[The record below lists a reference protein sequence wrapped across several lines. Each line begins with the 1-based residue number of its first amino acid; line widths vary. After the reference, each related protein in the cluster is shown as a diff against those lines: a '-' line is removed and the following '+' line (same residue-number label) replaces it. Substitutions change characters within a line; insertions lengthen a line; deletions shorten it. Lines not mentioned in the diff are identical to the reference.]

1 MSRLENRL
9 SITSA
14 PPMTTRRIWALT
26 EGGIQR
32 AWLTA
37 NTDNVASV
45 RVAEKAGFRRE
56 GTLRRA
62 GLEDDGLHDLAVFSL
77 LDDEL

>member
-1 MSRLENRL
+1 MSPFPSPVIR
-9 SITSA
+9 SA
-14 PPMTTRRIWALT
+14 
-26 EGGIQR
+26 
-32 AWLTA
+32 
-37 NTDNVASV
+37 
-45 RVAEKAGFRRE
+45 RVAERAGFRRE